1 MHLRLPGVCCELNR
15 SHTKGKK
22 QQNQPAALSC
32 RTAVCCSPFGPPQPN
47 NATQFDANPPPL
59 LQPTPRGFSPI
70 PPWHL
75 GPGPPPH
82 TQRSPAPCLHIYLKA
97 MPPQPCAHR
106 NVAILASPPPPMLW
120 FAPSPSPQLEQLWV
134 QLPPQPPPLCRSTAA
149 ALRVPMDLQASVAKG
164 PPQKGSP
171 KKAPPPKKGFPED
184 PKAFVLQ
191 GCKASQST
199 CGKRA
204 PKAPTAKGPRK
215 DPKALVA
222 KGPKGPH
229 GAFVARR
236 GEAFR

>member
-1 MHLRLPGVCCELNR
+1 MRGRGSEGSAQGYFPKGGMHLRLPGVCCELNR

-106 NVAILASPPPPMLW
+106 NVAILASPSPPPPPCCGLH
-120 FAPSPSPQLEQLWV
+120 P
-134 QLPPQPPPLCRSTAA
+134 LPAHSSSSSGCSSHRSH
-149 ALRVPMDLQASVAKG
+149 LRSA
-164 PPQKGSP
+164 
-171 KKAPPPKKGFPED
+171 
-184 PKAFVLQ
+184 
-191 GCKASQST
+191 
-199 CGKRA
+199 
-204 PKAPTAKGPRK
+204 
-215 DPKALVA
+215 
-222 KGPKGPH
+222 
-229 GAFVARR
+229 GAQQQR
-236 GEAFR
+236 

>member
-1 MHLRLPGVCCELNR
+1 
-15 SHTKGKK
+15 
-22 QQNQPAALSC
+22 
-32 RTAVCCSPFGPPQPN
+32 
-47 NATQFDANPPPL
+47 
-59 LQPTPRGFSPI
+59 
-70 PPWHL
+70 
-75 GPGPPPH
+75 
-82 TQRSPAPCLHIYLKA
+82 
-97 MPPQPCAHR
+97 
-106 NVAILASPPPPMLW
+106 
-120 FAPSPSPQLEQLWV
+120 
-134 QLPPQPPPLCRSTAA
+134 
-149 ALRVPMDLQASVAKG
+149 MDLQASVAKG

-171 KKAPPPKKGFPED
+171 KKAPPQKKGFPED

>member
-106 NVAILASPPPPMLW
+106 NVAILASPPPPHAVVCTLSQPTARAALGA
-120 FAPSPSPQLEQLWV
+120 AP
-134 QLPPQPPPLCRSTAA
+134 TAA
-149 ALRVPMDLQASVAKG
+149 TSALQEHSSSAEGPNGPPSIRGQRAPPKRVAQKG
-164 PPQKGSP
+164 PPPQKRVPGRPQSVC
-171 KKAPPPKKGFPED
+171 APR
-184 PKAFVLQ
+184 L
-191 GCKASQST
+191 
-199 CGKRA
+199 
-204 PKAPTAKGPRK
+204 
-215 DPKALVA
+215 
-222 KGPKGPH
+222 
-229 GAFVARR
+229 
-236 GEAFR
+236 